1 MIKDAI
7 VKKTGISIIVADKI
21 SMIPMKKVVLPVL
34 LLLVSIGPVFS
45 QFDAQLSQYMF
56 HISSFNPAA
65 VGEGNMIQIT
75 GQDRIQWVGMPNAG
89 STLVCS
95 INSPLK
101 IGKSTNGVGFSFLKD
116 QVGLF
121 TNSSAHLQYAYKKK
135 LGTNVL
141 SIGADLGFASI
152 GFNGDSVRKIPIG
165 EYHNIEGDPV
175 IPKNSVTGMALDIN
189 IGAFYSTPTY
199 YAGVSF
205 SHINS
210 PTVNWGD
217 SMKFKPSGTLYLTG
231 GGTVVMADP
240 KFVLKPSTLIK
251 TDFSSFQIDLSA
263 RVEYNN
269 KYWGGL
275 SYRLQDAVVV
285 LAGIN
290 ISGGLSIGYSY
301 DLPTTK
307 IITAS
312 WGSHEILVMYSFE
325 YMFGKR
331 TSRYKSIRIL

>member
-1 MIKDAI
+1 
-7 VKKTGISIIVADKI
+7 
-21 SMIPMKKVVLPVL
+21 MKKVVCSIL
-34 LLLVSIGPVFS
+34 LLLISIGSVFS

-89 STLVCS
+89 QTTIFS

-101 IGKSTNGVGFSFLKD
+101 IAKSMNGVGFTFLNDK
-116 QVGLF
+116 VGLF
-121 TNSSAHLQYAYKKK
+121 TNQAAHLQYAYKKK

-141 SIGADLGFASI
+141 SIGADLGFVSI

-165 EYHNIEGDPV
+165 DYHDIEGDPV
-175 IPKNSVTGMALDIN
+175 IPKNNVTGMSLDIN
-189 IGAFYSTPTY
+189 VGAFYTTPIY
-199 YAGVSF
+199 YAGLSY
-205 SHINS
+205 SHLNS

-217 SMKFKPSGTLYLTG
+217 SLKFKPGGTLYLTG
-231 GGTVVMADP
+231 GGTIQMSDP

-251 TDFSSFQIDLSA
+251 TDFSSLQVDLSA
-263 RVEYNN
+263 RLEYNN

-290 ISGGLSIGYSY
+290 ISGGLSVGYSY
-301 DLPTTK
+301 DLPTSK
-307 IITAS
+307 IIS
-312 WGSHEILVMYSFE
+312 VSSGSHEILVMYSFE